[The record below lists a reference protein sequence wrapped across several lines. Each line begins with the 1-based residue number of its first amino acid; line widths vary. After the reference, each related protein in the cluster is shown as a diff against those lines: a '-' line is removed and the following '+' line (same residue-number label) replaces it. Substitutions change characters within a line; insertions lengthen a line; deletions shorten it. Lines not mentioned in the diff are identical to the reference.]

1 MRDFCLGTGVP
12 LVFINFLIENQY
24 LEQQTATSSLFF
36 NDTFPSSHFSHRVA
50 RSDKFLKDCAKN

>member
-24 LEQQTATSSLFF
+24 LEQQTASSSLFF
-36 NDTFPSSHFSHRVA
+36 NDTFPSSHFSHFGA
-50 RSDKFLKDCAKN
+50 CSGSFFKKD